1 MKLYSIHAHFGAIL
15 LSLLLPHA
23 FAADSGSVVLDEAGV
38 KNLGIQTITAEET
51 QFAETAFT
59 LGRIEA
65 IPNRSG
71 SVSSRISG
79 KLVSLDVTVGDV
91 VSVGQNVA
99 KVESRQPGDPPPV
112 IPLVTPVKGMVMRAD
127 SKIGDPVEPDKAII
141 EITDISEVFA
151 VSRVPEYQAGMLKP
165 GIKAK
170 IKIAALG
177 EKQFEG
183 TLLRFGTQADQE
195 NGTID
200 AVFSLANEDLA
211 LRPGMRAEFDITL
224 SVRENVLAVPKESL
238 QGNPANRH
246 VYVKDITVPNAFVK
260 APVQV
265 GKTSGDLV
273 EVLGGIFPGDEVVT
287 VGSYALGFAGGGGGV
302 SIKEALDAAHGHDHN
317 EDGSELTPEQAAAKK
332 AGGGGGGDNHGHDEK
347 SSGPAMRELI
357 FMVSTGI
364 LAVLLVVTA
373 LMKRKA
379 PNGTTQPD

>member
-1 MKLYSIHAHFGAIL
+1 MKLYPIHAHFWGIL

-51 QFAETAFT
+51 RFEETAFT

-79 KLVSLDVTVGDV
+79 KLVSLEVTVGDV
-91 VSVGQNVA
+91 VSAGQNVA

-112 IPLVTPVKGMVMRAD
+112 ISLVTPVKGMVMRAD
-127 SKIGDPVEPDKAII
+127 SKLGDPVEPDKAII
-141 EITDISEVFA
+141 EVTDLSEVYA

-183 TLLRFGTQADQE
+183 TLLRFGTQADHE

-200 AVFSLANEDLA
+200 AVFSLANGDLA

-224 SVRENVLAVPKESL
+224 SVRENVLAVPKESI

-246 VYVKDITVPNAFVK
+246 VYVQDITVPNAFVK
-260 APVQV
+260 APVRV

-273 EVLGGIFPGDEVVT
+273 EILGGIFPGDEVVT
-287 VGSYALGFAGGGGGV
+287 RGSYALGFAGGGGGV

-332 AGGGGGGDNHGHDEK
+332 AGGGGGEDHGHDEK
-347 SSGPAMRELI
+347 SSGPSIRELI
-357 FMVSTGI
+357 FMVSTGV

-373 LMKRKA
+373 LTKRKSSD
-379 PNGTTQPD
+379 GTTQPD